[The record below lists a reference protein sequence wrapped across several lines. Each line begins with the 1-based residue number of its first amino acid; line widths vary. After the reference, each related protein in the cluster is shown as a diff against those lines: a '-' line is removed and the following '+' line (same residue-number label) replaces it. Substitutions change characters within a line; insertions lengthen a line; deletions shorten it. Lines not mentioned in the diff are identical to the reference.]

1 MSDRNDGQ
9 ETRSPELMRLVD
21 FFQGLDEA
29 SATRIDSLYTPDAY
43 FGCGHVRIQTP
54 RSGVSMHAI
63 DDAAA
68 KLRRA
73 QQAAQNAR
81 PYAER
86 MASVIANLAAGVSGD
101 GAPKLLVGTGQ
112 DVKQLVIVA
121 TSDRGLAGGFNSS
134 IVRMARERIST
145 LIAEGKDVKIIT
157 LGKKARDQLKRLYG
171 DRFVE
176 SFEVGASPS
185 LAVAEAVGQ
194 KVAAMFEAGEV
205 DVVSLAYSK
214 FKSVVTQTP
223 TFQQMIPAQ
232 VSGSGVVDLQGASY
246 EYEPDAEA
254 ILETLLPRNLNVQVL
269 SAMLEN
275 QAGFFAAQ
283 MTAMDNATRAAG
295 DMIAA
300 LNLLKNRTRQAQ
312 ITKELIEIISGAE
325 AL

>member
-1 MSDRNDGQ
+1 MASLKEMRN
-9 ETRSPELMRLVD
+9 
-21 FFQGLDEA
+21 
-29 SATRIDSLYTPDAY
+29 RIKSVESTQKITKALQM
-43 FGCGHVRIQTP
+43 V
-54 RSGVSMHAI
+54 
-63 DDAAA
+63 AAA

-73 QQAAQNAR
+73 QQAAQSAR

-86 MASVIANLAAGVSGD
+86 MASVISNLAAGVSGD

-214 FKSVVTQTP
+214 FKSVVIQTP

-246 EYEPDAEA
+246 EYEPDAED